1 MQLHKFRIFFFFTKS
16 IAISEY
22 NLREQ
27 HRHLCLAEKIHCS
40 SLLYYPTKNCIQFQ
54 NNLDSNMSTAIC
66 ALSRAYLKQVI
77 KAHMSFLIRGPIV
90 LPWDLLLCSF
100 ALRRLTQSY
109 TSVFFGPTG
118 SIIQYSEGRDTV
130 RST

>member
-1 MQLHKFRIFFFFTKS
+1 MFKFTKS

-27 HRHLCLAEKIHCS
+27 TS
-40 SLLYYPTKNCIQFQ
+40 TSLSCRENTLLLHYIIQQKKCIQFQ

-109 TSVFFGPTG
+109 TSVFWVLLDLPYNTQREG
-118 SIIQYSEGRDTV
+118 IYSEAGGLELFLLT
-130 RST
+130 